1 MFADPQII
9 INTDGEAIYYPLVFD
24 GADTQNLLKEL
35 LQNIEWQHDQVIMFG
50 KQITTKRKVAWYA
63 GEGISYTYAGKRKDP
78 LPWPPF
84 LLSIKEKVEKQTGA
98 TYNACL
104 LNLYH
109 AGDEEMSWHR
119 DNEKE
124 IVPESSIASVSFGAA
139 RKFAFKHVVTTQ
151 KIELILDT
159 GSVLDMRG
167 PIQQHWYHALPPS
180 KKVPVRG
187 PSDWPPE
194 VCPPPP
200 PPAAFC
206 DC

>member
-24 GADTQNLLKEL
+24 GADVQNLLPAL

-63 GEGISYTYAGKRKDP
+63 GEGISYTYAGKTKDP
-78 LPWPPF
+78 LPWTPF

-109 AGDEEMSWHR
+109 AGDEGMSWHR

-124 IVPESSIASVSFGAA
+124 IVPESSIASVSFGAP
-139 RKFAFKHVVTTQ
+139 RKFAFKHAVTAQ
-151 KIELILDT
+151 KIEALLES

-180 KKVPVRG
+180 KKVKDLRVNLTFRLLIK
-187 PSDWPPE
+187 
-194 VCPPPP
+194 
-200 PPAAFC
+200 
-206 DC
+206 

>member
-1 MFADPQII
+1 MFTDPQII
-9 INTDGEAIYYPLVFD
+9 INNDGEAVYYPLVFNTVE
-24 GADTQNLLKEL
+24 AQKLLTEL
-35 LQNIEWQHDQVIMFG
+35 LQNIEWQHDEVIMFG

-78 LPWPPF
+78 LSWSQL
-84 LLSIKEKVEKQTGA
+84 LLSIKEIVEKQTGA

-109 AGDEEMSWHR
+109 AGDEGMSWHR

-124 IVPESSIASVSFGAA
+124 IVPESSIASVSFGAP
-139 RKFAFKHVVTTQ
+139 RKFAFKHAATAQ
-151 KIELILDT
+151 KIELMLDA

-180 KKVPVRG
+180 RKIKDLRVNLTFRLLIK
-187 PSDWPPE
+187 
-194 VCPPPP
+194 
-200 PPAAFC
+200 
-206 DC
+206 